1 MIKKTEAQCMD
12 LLKDLTGIK
21 EVDEQESDDAKEGEE
36 EGRLHGSFAILGHI
50 GDVFIRRYG

>member
-1 MIKKTEAQCMD
+1 MD

-21 EVDEQESDDAKEGEE
+21 EVDEHETDDAKEGEE

-50 GDVFIRRYG
+50 GDVFIRRFG